1 LLSDEI
7 KVVYFSSACK
17 YYFNVTEME
26 ITMPEPKQS
35 RRVQQRALDTR
46 DALLDTAIETFSRKG
61 YDGASVRQIEELAGV
76 NRGLVAYH
84 FGDKAE
90 LWRLAAQRLFDGVRQ
105 ALGEVPNDRSVDG
118 TNALTRA
125 IARAFIQ
132 HSAQQP
138 ALNRLMI
145 QESMQPSWRVDYLV
159 EKQIKPMMNSL
170 QSEMPEVSE
179 TIWGSND
186 PHRYYAFVGAA
197 AFVFS
202 AAEECK
208 RLFDTSPTDP
218 DFIDEHAEF
227 VLRLLLP

>member
-1 LLSDEI
+1 MS
-7 KVVYFSSACK
+7 K
-17 YYFNVTEME
+17 
-26 ITMPEPKQS
+26 PKQN
-35 RRVQQRALDTR
+35 RRTQQRALDTR

-105 ALGEVPNDRSVDG
+105 ALTAVVDDSTVSG
-118 TNALTRA
+118 KHSLAKA

-145 QESMQPSWRVDYLV
+145 QESMQSSWRVDYLV
-159 EKQIKPMMNSL
+159 EQQIKPMMTSL
-170 QSEMPEVSE
+170 QREMPQVSE

-218 DFIDEHAEF
+218 GFIDEHAEY
-227 VLRLLLP
+227 VLKLLIP

>member
-1 LLSDEI
+1 MMSNT
-7 KVVYFSSACK
+7 KA
-17 YYFNVTEME
+17 
-26 ITMPEPKQS
+26 S
-35 RRVQQRALDTR
+35 RRIQQRAIDTR
-46 DALLDTAIETFSRKG
+46 DALLDTAIETFSCKG

-90 LWRLAAQRLFDGVRQ
+90 LWRLAAQRLFDGVRE
-105 ALGEVPNDRSVDG
+105 ALAAVVDDSTVSG
-118 TNALTRA
+118 KNSLAKA

-138 ALNRLMI
+138 ALNRLMM
-145 QESMQPSWRVDYLV
+145 QESMQSSWRVDYLV
-159 EKQIKPMMNSL
+159 EQQIKPMMTSL
-170 QSEMPEVSE
+170 QRDIPEVSE
-179 TIWGSND
+179 TIWGHND

-218 DFIDEHAEF
+218 NFIEEHAEF
-227 VLRLLLP
+227 VLKLLVP

>member
-1 LLSDEI
+1 
-7 KVVYFSSACK
+7 
-17 YYFNVTEME
+17 ME
-26 ITMPEPKQS
+26 NMMPSLKKN
-35 RRVQQRALDTR
+35 RRTQQRALDTR
-46 DALLDTAIETFSRKG
+46 DSLLDTAIEMFSRKG

-84 FGDKAE
+84 FGDKAQ

-105 ALGEVPNDRSVDG
+105 SLAIVTDDTPNRSKDDIARG
-118 TNALTRA
+118 L
-125 IARAFIQ
+125 ARAFIE
-132 HSAQQP
+132 HSAREP

-145 QESMQPSWRVDYLV
+145 QESMQSSWRVDYLV
-159 EKQIKPMMNSL
+159 EQQIRPMMDSL
-170 QSEMPEVSE
+170 LTEMPDVSE
-179 TIWGSND
+179 AVWGNND

-218 DFIDEHAEF
+218 AFIEEHAEY
-227 VLRLLLP
+227 VLKLLIP